1 MGIPD
6 LSIASMEDEYKMPQA
21 QVQPTEFDYARRQIV
36 LGLVA
41 AFSIYA
47 VSFYYLQTIGIAR
60 PRMAAELN
68 GMPLFSWLISIPG
81 LAGALVTLLFSKFS
95 DIYGRRLI
103 LTVSLSFCLLGTIL
117 SAVSPTF
124 VTLIIANTITSLG
137 LGALIPLC
145 LSLLGDMFAPAERS
159 KWVGMLNIPGGIFS
173 LCGPTLGGWFVD
185 NLSWRYIYWMGVPLV
200 ILCLV
205 AVLLGIPS
213 RVKSVTHKID
223 ILGSALMVMASS
235 SMILALSFAG
245 TVYSWSSLHVSG
257 LLAVSFVLWG
267 LFLWTQTRAAEP
279 LLDPQVFHNRTFLIV
294 LASGA
299 LSCFGQTAIMAYY
312 PLFLQ
317 GVQGISAT
325 QSGQIL
331 TPFGALMSFMGVPI
345 GFLLARTKRC
355 KRLFVMSY
363 ALLTVVMCGTVFF
376 NTETPIVWGI
386 VIAALGGLGF
396 GAIPTISTLS
406 AQCIVPKRMIGVA
419 MGALF
424 FNLSLSMTIAPAV
437 LGSVMNI
444 KYADSLR
451 ASLPHAMDQLVDR
464 ATMTSLGN
472 PSVLLLKPAM
482 SKLQGTFNTMGNN
495 GQALFAQTVRAIR
508 ASLQS
513 GLSIVFL
520 IGAGTM
526 LLAFLL
532 ILAIPEISIDAEVK
546 DEKPPNPSRSPAC

>member
-1 MGIPD
+1 
-6 LSIASMEDEYKMPQA
+6 LSIAPTEDEYKMPQA
-21 QVQPTEFDYARRQIV
+21 QVQPTEFNGSKKQVV
-36 LGLVA
+36 LGLMA
-41 AFSIYA
+41 ASLIYA
-47 VSFYYLQTIGIAR
+47 VSFYYLQTLGVAR

-68 GMPLFSWLISIPG
+68 GMPMFSWLISIPG
-81 LAGALVTLLFSKFS
+81 LAGALVTLLFSKLS

-103 LTVSLSFCLLGTIL
+103 LMVSLSLCLLGTIL
-117 SAVSPTF
+117 SAISPTF
-124 VTLIIANTITSLG
+124 VSLIIANAITSLG

-145 LSLLGDMFAPAERS
+145 LSVLGDMFAPTERS
-159 KWVGMLNIPGGIFS
+159 KWVGMLNIPAGIFS
-173 LCGPTLGGWFVD
+173 LCGPTLGGWCVD
-185 NLSWRYIYWMGVPLV
+185 NLSWRYIYWMGVPLI
-200 ILCLV
+200 ILSLV
-205 AVLLGIPS
+205 AVLLGIPL

-223 ILGSALMVMASS
+223 ILGSVLMVMASS
-235 SMILALSFAG
+235 AMILALSFAG
-245 TVYSWSSLHVSG
+245 TVYPWSSLHVSG
-257 LLAVSFVLWG
+257 LLAVSFALWG

-331 TPFGALMSFMGVPI
+331 TPFGALMSFMGVPT

-363 ALLTVVMCGTVFF
+363 ALLAVVMCGTVFF

-396 GAIPTISTLS
+396 GAIPTISTLT
-406 AQCIVPKRMIGVA
+406 AQCVVPKRMLGIA

-424 FNLSLSMTIAPAV
+424 FNLTLSQTIAPAV

-444 KYADSLR
+444 EYADSLR
-451 ASLPHAMDQLVDR
+451 ASLPQAVNLLVDKD
-464 ATMTSLGN
+464 TMTSLGD

-482 SKLQGTFNTMGNN
+482 RKLQGTFDTMGNN
-495 GQALFAQTVRAIR
+495 GQALFAQTVRAVR
-508 ASLQS
+508 TSLQS

-532 ILAIPEISIDAEVK
+532 ILALPEISIDVEVK
-546 DEKPPNPSRSPAC
+546 DEKAPKSLEEPRLLTEGP

>member
-1 MGIPD
+1 
-6 LSIASMEDEYKMPQA
+6 
-21 QVQPTEFDYARRQIV
+21 V

-47 VSFYYLQTIGIAR
+47 VSFYYLHTIGVAR

-95 DIYGRRLI
+95 DIYGRRL
-103 LTVSLSFCLLGTIL
+103 LLVVSLSFCLLGTIL
-117 SAVSPTF
+117 SAVSTTF
-124 VTLIIANTITSLG
+124 VSLIIANSITSLG

-145 LSLLGDMFAPAERS
+145 LSVLGDMFAPTERS
-159 KWVGMLNIPGGIFS
+159 KWVGLLNIPAGIFA
-173 LCGPTLGGWFVD
+173 LGGPTLGGWFVD

-200 ILCLV
+200 ALCLV

-213 RVKSVTHKID
+213 RIKSVSSNID
-223 ILGSALMVMASS
+223 FLGSALMVAASS
-235 SMILALSFAG
+235 AMILALSFAG
-245 TVYSWSSLHVSG
+245 TMHPWSSLQVSG
-257 LLAVSFVLWG
+257 LLGVSLVLWA
-267 LFLWTQTRAAEP
+267 LFLWTQNQAAEP
-279 LLDPQVFHNRTFLIV
+279 MLDPHVLHNRTLLLVF
-294 LASGA
+294 ASGA
-299 LSCFGQTAIMAYY
+299 LSCFGQTAIMVYY

-317 GVQGISAT
+317 GVQGMSAMR
-325 QSGQIL
+325 SGQIL
-331 TPFGALMSFMGVPI
+331 TPFGALMAFVGIPT

-396 GAIPTISTLS
+396 GAIPTISTLV
-406 AQCIVPKRMIGVA
+406 AQCVVPKRMIGIA

-444 KYADSLR
+444 KYADSLK
-451 ASLPHAMDQLVDR
+451 ASLPNAVHQLADKE
-464 ATMTSLGN
+464 TMTSLGN

-482 SKLQGTFNTMGNN
+482 RELQATFNRMDNN
-495 GQALFAQTVRAIR
+495 GQTLFAQTVQAIR
-508 ASLQS
+508 TSLQS
-513 GLSIVFL
+513 GLSIIFL

-532 ILAIPEISIDAEVK
+532 ILAIPEISIDVEVQDK
-546 DEKPPNPSRSPAC
+546 KVPESFEEPRLLTERP

>member
-1 MGIPD
+1 
-6 LSIASMEDEYKMPQA
+6 MEDEYKMPQA
-21 QVQPTEFDYARRQIV
+21 QVQPTELDYAKRKIV

-47 VSFYYLQTIGIAR
+47 VSFYYLQTMGVAR

-103 LTVSLSFCLLGTIL
+103 LTVSLSLCLLGTIL

-124 VTLIIANTITSLG
+124 LSLIIANTIASLG
-137 LGALIPLC
+137 LGALIPIC
-145 LSLLGDMFAPAERS
+145 LSVLGDMFSPTERS
-159 KWVGMLNIPGGIFS
+159 KWVGLLNIPAGIFS

-185 NLSWRYIYWMGVPLV
+185 NLSWRYIYWMGVPLI

-205 AVLLGIPS
+205 AVPLGIPL

-223 ILGSALMVMASS
+223 ILGSALMVVASS
-235 SMILALSFAG
+235 AMILSLSFAG
-245 TVYSWSSLHVSG
+245 TVYPWISLQVSG

-279 LLDPQVFHNRTFLIV
+279 LLDPQVFRNRTFLIV

-299 LSCFGQTAIMAYY
+299 LSCFGQTAIMVYY

-331 TPFGALMSFMGVPI
+331 TPFGALMSFMGIPT

-355 KRLFVMSY
+355 KRLFIMSY

-376 NTETPIVWGI
+376 KTETSIVWGI
-386 VIAALGGLGF
+386 IIATLGGLGF
-396 GAIPTISTLS
+396 GAIPTISTLT
-406 AQCIVPKRMIGVA
+406 AQCIVPKRMLGVA

-424 FNLSLSMTIAPAV
+424 FNLTLSMTIAPAV

-444 KYADSLR
+444 EYAESLR
-451 ASLPHAMDQLVDR
+451 ASLPQAVNQLVDR
-464 ATMTSLGN
+464 ETMTSLGD

-482 SKLQGTFNTMGNN
+482 KKLQGTFDTMG
-495 GQALFAQTVRAIR
+495 GDAQALFEQTVRAIR
-508 ASLQS
+508 TSLQS
-513 GLSIVFL
+513 GLSIIFL

-532 ILAIPEISIDAEVK
+532 ILAIPEISIDIEVK
-546 DEKPPNPSRSPAC
+546 DEKAAESLAEPCLLTERP